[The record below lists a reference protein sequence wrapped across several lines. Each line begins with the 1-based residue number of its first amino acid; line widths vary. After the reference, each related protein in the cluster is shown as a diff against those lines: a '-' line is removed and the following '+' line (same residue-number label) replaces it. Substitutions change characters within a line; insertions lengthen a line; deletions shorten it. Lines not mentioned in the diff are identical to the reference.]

1 MTLLSVL
8 SLLAP
13 APAAAQSP
21 DALVETT
28 LAAHPTLAA
37 LEARVDALEA
47 AALAAGTWKDP
58 MVGLEVSNLPLW
70 SFGLGDHP
78 MAGVQV
84 KVQQTLPA
92 PGTNAADRQ
101 AADLRAATATHRI
114 AEAQDVLARQVALA
128 WWDLTL
134 SRQLQQVTVAHLTRT
149 EELLDAVTARYEV
162 GGAGQHAVVRLE
174 VLRDRLRDDLAD
186 FAARQASLTAALVAA
201 TQGAAT
207 LPIDT
212 PPKVAVAPVVGGTAA
227 WLDQARQARPELA
240 RLEAQ
245 ARAAEA
251 ASDAA
256 ALGVRPDPTVWLGYR
271 LRTFP
276 DDPRDLVTVGVS
288 VPIPTG
294 SRTRADAMAAMHVAS
309 ASAARQTL
317 DARLLTLEAQLAA
330 AEARWARAAQ
340 KAGTYADTLLP
351 AAEAALETTLAD
363 YAVGRATFASL
374 YEAEVTLLGLE
385 RAWRTAVIDTWRAAT
400 QVEAL
405 VGAPPAGATP

>member
-1 MTLLSVL
+1 MTLLPLL
-8 SLLAP
+8 SLLTGT
-13 APAAAQSP
+13 PAAATGP
-21 DALVETT
+21 DALVQAA
-28 LAAHPTLAA
+28 LAAHPSLSA
-37 LEARVDALEA
+37 LQARVHALEA

-70 SFGLGDHP
+70 SLGLGDHA
-78 MAGVQV
+78 MAGVQL

-92 PGTNAADRQ
+92 PGTSAADRQ
-101 AADLRAATATHRI
+101 AADLRAATATHRV
-114 AEAQDVLARQVALA
+114 AEARDALAAEIALA
-128 WWDLTL
+128 WWELTL
-134 SRQLQQVTVAHLTRT
+134 SRQLQRVTSAHLTRT
-149 EELLDAVTARYEV
+149 EELLEAVTARYEV
-162 GGAGQHAVVRLE
+162 GGAGQHAVVHLE
-174 VLRDRLRDDLAD
+174 VLRDRLRDDVVD
-186 FAARQASLTAALVAA
+186 FDARQAVLTAALVAA

-207 LPIDT
+207 LPVAT
-212 PPKVAVAPVVGGTAA
+212 PAEVDVAPVTGTAVA

-240 RLEAQ
+240 RLEAE
-245 ARAAEA
+245 ARAAQA
-251 ASDAA
+251 AAEAA

-288 VPIPTG
+288 VPIPKG
-294 SRTRADAMAAMHVAS
+294 SRTRADAMEAMHA
-309 ASAARQTL
+309 ATATAARQTL

-330 AEARWARAAQ
+330 AEARWSRAAQ
-340 KAGTYADTLLP
+340 KAGTYVDSLLP
-351 AAEAALETTLAD
+351 AAAAALETTLAD

-405 VGAPPAGATP
+405 IGAPATGATP